1 LKIFNFSVN
10 KKIYKYI
17 KVNFTLDSLNS
28 LENGGFQTAKA
39 VPGAF
44 QKAFKPLK
52 TLEVYKFSPRTA

>member
-10 KKIYKYI
+10 KKNIYI

-52 TLEVYKFSPRTA
+52 ALEVYKFSPRTA